1 MDRNRRGALRYPD
14 FICIGAQ
21 KAGTTWLDRN
31 LRRHPRLWLPPVKEL
46 QYFSQL
52 YLPATRKWTTRHR
65 VETATRILARY
76 IDKTPAG
83 EWDDA
88 HIARLCD
95 IASGFISDDW
105 YGRLFAGVPGGRVCG
120 EITPD
125 YSTIPE
131 DGIRHI
137 ARLSPAVKIVFL
149 MRDPIER
156 SWSHI
161 RMMANTRHVA
171 DPGELEAM
179 ARSPEQ
185 VRRADYSAIIKSW
198 TKIVPDGH
206 FHIAF
211 TDDIAEQPHRVLEGV
226 CAFLGIRHQERFFR
240 RAEKPVHVGEAQP
253 MPPSVEAIL
262 KERLRPA
269 YEGIAAQFPEKG
281 GAWMAR
287 HFGTPAA

>member
-1 MDRNRRGALRYPD
+1 MERDRSGRLRYPD
-14 FICIGAQ
+14 FTCIGAQ

-46 QYFSQL
+46 QYFSER
-52 YLPATRKWTTRHR
+52 YLPATRRWTTRHR
-65 VETATRILARY
+65 VETASRTLARY
-76 IDKTPAG
+76 IKKTPAD

-88 HIARLCD
+88 HIAALCD
-95 IASGFISDDW
+95 VASGFASDEW
-105 YGRLFAGVPGGRVCG
+105 YGQIFARAPRGKICG

-131 DGIRHI
+131 EGIRHI
-137 ARLSPAVKIVFL
+137 LRLSPSVKIIFL

-161 RMMANTRHVA
+161 RMMARTRGVNDLA
-171 DPGELEAM
+171 EIEAM

-185 VRRADYSAIIKSW
+185 VRRADYASLIKAW
-198 TKIVPDGH
+198 TKLVPEDH

-211 TDDIAEQPHRVLEGV
+211 TDDIAENPRRVLEGV
-226 CAFLGIRHQERFFR
+226 CAFLGIRYQDRFFR
-240 RAEKPVHVGEAQP
+240 RAGEPVHVGEAQP

-262 KERLRPA
+262 KTQLRPA
-269 YEGIAAQFPEKG
+269 YDGIAARFPEKG
-281 GAWMAR
+281 AVWLAR
-287 HFGTPAA
+287 HY

>member
-1 MDRNRRGALRYPD
+1 MDPHRRGVLRYPD

-46 QYFSQL
+46 QYFSEL

-65 VETATRILARY
+65 VETATRILTRY
-76 IDKTPAG
+76 IGKTPAD

-88 HIARLCD
+88 HISRLCD
-95 IASGFISDDW
+95 IASGFVSDEW
-105 YGRLFAGVPGGRVCG
+105 YGRIFAGAADGKICG

-137 ARLSPAVKIVFL
+137 ARLSPSVKIIFL

-161 RMMANTRHVA
+161 RMMAKARRITDV
-171 DPGELEAM
+171 GELEAM
-179 ARSPEQ
+179 ARSLEQ
-185 VRRADYSAIIKSW
+185 FRRADYTSLIRNWTSII
-198 TKIVPDGH
+198 PRER
-206 FHIAF
+206 FHTAF
-211 TDDIAEQPHRVLEGV
+211 ADDIAEAPHQVLEALCG
-226 CAFLGIRHQERFFR
+226 FLGIRYQARFFR
-240 RAEKPVHVGEAQP
+240 RAEMPVHVGEAQP
-253 MPPSVEAIL
+253 MPPSVESIL
-262 KERLRPA
+262 KERLWPA

-281 GAWMAR
+281 AVWLGR
-287 HFGTPAA
+287 HFGPNAA

>member
-1 MDRNRRGALRYPD
+1 MDPDRRGAQRYPD

-65 VETATRILARY
+65 VEAGTRILARY
-76 IDKTPAG
+76 IDKTSAG

-95 IASGFISDDW
+95 IASGFVSDDW
-105 YGRLFAGVPGGRVCG
+105 YGKIFASAASGKICG

-131 DGIRHI
+131 DGLRHI
-137 ARLSPAVKIVFL
+137 ARLSPSVKIIFL

-161 RMMANTRHVA
+161 RMMANARRVT
-171 DPGELEAM
+171 DLGDLEAM

-185 VRRADYSAIIKSW
+185 VRRADYAAIIRSW
-198 TKIVPDGH
+198 TKIVPDDD

-226 CAFLGIRHQERFFR
+226 CAFLGIRYQARFFR
-240 RAEKPVHVGEAQP
+240 RAETPVHAGAAQP
-253 MPPSVEAIL
+253 MPPTVESIL
-262 KERLRPA
+262 KDRLRPA
-269 YEGIAAQFPEKG
+269 YEGIAAQFPER
-281 GAWMAR
+281 GAVWLAR
-287 HFGTPAA
+287 HFGPNAA